1 MKNTYLIFSVLLFLL
16 LSACTSDSVIEDT
29 TPSTEVLIETVET
42 VSETIAETTEAI
54 LEEVILP
61 EPDFSDYEYIHE
73 NERDRAWE
81 EDVIYLAQIVLGQH
95 PVVFEDYHWIRTSK
109 DWGQVYTVQNPFYD
123 VTVRNS
129 FIGEIRSLIA
139 VLPELTDREI
149 HYEMRRIVGMLNDAH
164 SDIQIVSGDMFP
176 LGLKVL
182 YEGDEAGIYV
192 VNAPAEYA
200 DILYSR
206 LISVNDVPVKEIV
219 LGMMN
224 YVTSENDYLASNC
237 VIDYR
242 WKSVMMWTDSLRAV
256 GVLGKEEKSAAFTFL
271 NENGDTVT
279 LTLDAVSY
287 DTYRD
292 MDSASGIF
300 TAETYLDCEDAVQPN
315 YWCARLTDKNVYY
328 VRISKFRN
336 DEDNPFAIF
345 FNDIMLE
352 LYAVDEPQKVII
364 DLRGNGGGNVLWQ
377 MVNDF
382 FGRLDGANI
391 NGVYILMDER
401 SCSASVIM
409 ACQVKNAVDDVV
421 IVGSPAG
428 QPPNFFTGQTYEKL
442 PNSGIDFNIST
453 YYAETWKHYPYDAL
467 MPDITIYQTL
477 EDYTNGVDTVLE
489 AVLAMGE

>member
-1 MKNTYLIFSVLLFLL
+1 MKHVYLIIILFLCL
-16 LSACTSDSVIEDT
+16 LISACTSDPVIEET
-29 TPSTEVLIETVET
+29 VPSTEVLLETNNTEP
-42 VSETIAETTEAI
+42 ETIAETIQDEI
-54 LEEVILP
+54 ILP
-61 EPDFSDYEYIHE
+61 EEDFSDYVYIYE

-95 PVVFEDYHWIRTSK
+95 PVVQEDYHWIYTSK
-109 DWGQVYTVQNPFYD
+109 DWWQVYTAQNPFYD
-123 VTVRNS
+123 VTVRNT

-139 VLPELTDREI
+139 ALPERTDREI
-149 HYEMRRIVGMLNDAH
+149 NYEMRRIVGLLNDAH
-164 SDIQIVSGDMFP
+164 SDVQIASGDMFP

-192 VNAPAEYA
+192 VKAPAEYSYL
-200 DILYSR
+200 LYSR
-206 LISVNDVPVKEIV
+206 LVSVNEVPVKEIV
-219 LGMMN
+219 HSMMA
-224 YVTSENDYLASNC
+224 YVTSENDYLSSNG
-237 VIDYR
+237 VIDYS

-256 GVLGKEEKSAAFTFL
+256 GVLGKDENSAFFNFL
-271 NENGDTVT
+271 NEAEETVT

-287 DTYRD
+287 DTYKD

-300 TAETYLDCEDAVQPN
+300 SAEEYLDCEDVVQPN
-315 YWCARLTDKNVYY
+315 YWCARLTDRNVYY
-328 VRISKFRN
+328 VRISQFRN
-336 DEDNPFAIF
+336 SEDAPFATF

-352 LYAVDEPQKVII
+352 LYAVEEPQQVII

-409 ACQVKNAVDDVV
+409 ACQVKNAVGDVV

-442 PNSGIDFNIST
+442 PNSGIDFSIST
-453 YYAETWKHYPYDAL
+453 YYVETWKNYPYDAL

-477 EDYTNGVDTVLE
+477 DDYKNGVDTVLE